1 MQWIVLCLD
10 ITFKTGEMSLLVAL
24 GFDLLVALEL
34 PFCSAS
40 LLAALGYSP

>member
-1 MQWIVLCLD
+1 MLKL
-10 ITFKTGEMSLLVAL
+10 KTNNRYLLGEMSLLVAL

-34 PFCSAS
+34 PLCNAS

>member
-1 MQWIVLCLD
+1 MLKLRTDNRCLPS
-10 ITFKTGEMSLLVAL
+10 EMSLLVAL

-34 PFCSAS
+34 PFRNAS

>member
-1 MQWIVLCLD
+1 MLKLITDNGCLP
-10 ITFKTGEMSLLVAL
+10 GEMSLLVAL

-34 PFCSAS
+34 PFCNAS